1 MLLCFFARL
10 VRAFFCL
17 PHPSLRL
24 FLTSFYRYDSSKFI
38 TYLVTVMSDAIKEIA
53 GVLKDALVTPVQEAF
68 VYRARNPFFGTLVIS
83 WLFYNWNKVAFFFL
97 SDFKII
103 ERIDYIR
110 HKIPDNSVIL
120 GINISHTHSFWFPL
134 LWACFI
140 SLTFP
145 FFTYASIW
153 IHKKITA
160 HIEVINSSKEIERI
174 RLQKDLMIEM
184 AKNESAKTK
193 QLALEESQ
201 IEEHR
206 EVTATH
212 KANIETLKKRKATLE
227 TEIDALAAVN
237 EASQISINN
246 ITSKIN
252 EKQDEYEKLNDKNIS
267 LLNKVS
273 SLEEL
278 KNVNKEL
285 ENKIAIL
292 DSQVKSY
299 LTEMTN
305 LNMKLLEKD
314 KELAQSVQLAN
325 NQSKELTFKSAELNS
340 MSTKLDSYGDSIIN
354 IANRF
359 NNIFSANIKTG
370 EVTVQEP
377 YVSALESI
385 NDDNIITVYPKRNEH

>member
-1 MLLCFFARL
+1 
-10 VRAFFCL
+10 
-17 PHPSLRL
+17 
-24 FLTSFYRYDSSKFI
+24 
-38 TYLVTVMSDAIKEIA
+38 MSDAIKEIA